1 MGLQSGKTT
10 ATGDIYDSQRSLSGA
25 RSPFGEDSPD
35 ALRRRAELLLDEM
48 MLCAVDGGGNNGSA
62 LQPQAEAHFSA
73 PIDYDAHAPAQGGPL
88 DDAPYSTPPYGAY
101 LDSAHCWLRHGPQWR
116 V

>member
-10 ATGDIYDSQRSLSGA
+10 ATGDIYDSQRSLSGV

-48 MLCAVDGGGNNGSA
+48 MLGAVDGGGNNGSV
-62 LQPQAEAHFSA
+62 LQLQAEALFSA
-73 PIDYDAHAPAQGGPL
+73 PIDYDAYAAAQVGL
-88 DDAPYSTPPYGAY
+88 
-101 LDSAHCWLRHGPQWR
+101 L
-116 V
+116 